1 MKAVT
6 VANLSKN
13 YPLEDSQ
20 LGRLRHLFSPGK
32 ARFEHGLWAL
42 RDVSFAVERGE
53 AFGIIGSNGSGKST
67 LLQMIAG
74 VLRPTSGTVEV
85 NGRLSALLELGSGFS
100 TEFTGR
106 ENVFLNAAILGLSQE
121 ETEQRFAE
129 IERFAEIG
137 DFIDQPVRIYSTGM
151 VLRLAFAVSAHVDP
165 EVLIVDEALAVG
177 DIAFR
182 QRCLRRIHDLRARG
196 TTILFVSHDM
206 SDVKA
211 LCLRSVWLDRGV
223 LREIG
228 ESDEIAAHYLSSTIE
243 HKAVKPAASDM
254 FLHPPV
260 VNVSG
265 TYRYGDGRA
274 TISGAQL
281 ADTRI
286 TARSHMSL
294 RIEFRANAELPSP
307 IVGFLV
313 RNGKGE
319 DIFGTNTAREDYP
332 MEPLAKGESR
342 QVDFHLTAPELAPGR
357 YFISVGVANGDLDDY
372 AMCDYVED
380 AVAAD
385 FTSARW
391 SGTGYMKIPCAGISV
406 HRN

>member
-1 MKAVT
+1 M
-6 VANLSKN
+6 
-13 YPLEDSQ
+13 
-20 LGRLRHLFSPGK
+20 GRLRHLLAPG
-32 ARFEHGLWAL
+32 RPQFEHGLWAL
-42 RDVSFAVERGE
+42 RDVSFAVEQGE
-53 AFGIIGSNGSGKST
+53 AFGVIGSNGSGKST

-85 NGRLSALLELGSGFS
+85 QGRLSALLELGSGFS
-100 TEFTGR
+100 PEFTGR
-106 ENVFLNAAILGLSQE
+106 ENVFLNAAILGLSQA
-121 ETEQRFAE
+121 ETEQRFAQ

-182 QRCLRRIHDLRARG
+182 QRCMRRIHDLRARG
-196 TTILFVSHDM
+196 TTILFVSHEI

-211 LCLRSVWLDRGV
+211 LCKRCAWLDRGV

-243 HKAVKPAASDM
+243 HKAVKPAASDG
-254 FLHPPV
+254 FLHPPAAA
-260 VNVSG
+260 NVSG
-265 TYRYGDGRA
+265 SYRYGDGRA
-274 TISGAQL
+274 TISAAGVAE
-281 ADTRI
+281 TTV
-286 TARSHMSL
+286 TAPAHMAL
-294 RIEFRANAELPSP
+294 RIQFHANAELPAP

-332 MEPLAKGESR
+332 MTPLEKGDGL
-342 QVDFHLTAPELAPGR
+342 VVAFHLTAPELAPGH
-357 YFISVGVANGDLDDY
+357 YSVSVGVANGDIDDY

-380 AVAAD
+380 AIEVD
-385 FTSARW
+385 FTSTRW

-406 HRN
+406 HRA